1 MESAPTRAYRYHVV
15 AAFDTGLPDPQKY
28 SRVLVRVEQM
38 LPICVF
44 PLFDK
49 HFKDKQS
56 TF

>member
-1 MESAPTRAYRYHVV
+1 VESAPTRAYRYHVV